1 MLMFIIRVIKKLAK
15 FFLSSF
21 DNHSEGS
28 SGRKLSAFAAV
39 STAVFLA
46 YKHTDANNLNSVLIT
61 LLLFALFGLGL
72 VTAEQLIKF
81 VNAKNKKDENQETL

>member
-1 MLMFIIRVIKKLAK
+1 MKKILK

-21 DNHSEGS
+21 DNYTKGS

-46 YKHTDANNLNSVLIT
+46 YKHTDVTNLNSVLIT
-61 LLLFALFGLGL
+61 LLVFALFCLGL
-72 VTAEQLIKF
+72 VTADQLIKF
-81 VNAKNKKDENQETL
+81 MNSKNKKDENQDNI

>member
-1 MLMFIIRVIKKLAK
+1 MLFIRAIKKLAK

-21 DNHSEGS
+21 DNYSEGS

-46 YKHTDANNLNSVLIT
+46 YKHTNVNNLNSVLIT
-61 LLLFALFGLGL
+61 LLVFALFGLGL
-72 VTAEQLIKF
+72 VTAEQIIKF
-81 VNAKNKKDENQETL
+81 INAKNKKDENQEPL

>member
-1 MLMFIIRVIKKLAK
+1 MKKIFK

-21 DNHSEGS
+21 DNYTQGS

-46 YKHTDANNLNSVLIT
+46 YKHTDVTNLNSVLIT
-61 LLLFALFGLGL
+61 LLVFALFCLGL
-72 VTAEQLIKF
+72 VTADQLIKF
-81 VNAKNKKDENQETL
+81 MNSKNKKDENQDNI

>member
-1 MLMFIIRVIKKLAK
+1 MFIIRGIKKLAK

-46 YKHTDANNLNSVLIT
+46 YKHTDVTNLNSVLIT
-61 LLLFALFGLGL
+61 LLVFALFCLGL
-72 VTAEQLIKF
+72 VTADQLIKF
-81 VNAKNKKDENQETL
+81 MNSKNKKDENQETL

>member
-1 MLMFIIRVIKKLAK
+1 MLFIRAIKKLAK

-21 DNHSEGS
+21 DNYSEGS

-46 YKHTDANNLNSVLIT
+46 YKHTDVNNLNSVLIT

-81 VNAKNKKDENQETL
+81 MNAKNKKDENQETL